1 MERQGNPAEHGEVV
15 RTSELPYNERMT
27 TLDDASSTPAPGGGK
42 ASTTMRSLS
51 RALEVF
57 EQLQRSDRPQRLSEL
72 ARDCGI
78 SLPTTLRLLR
88 VLQDYGLVSQTEK
101 NYRIGPAVLPAARS
115 FLENDPLVLAAR
127 PILLQLATQTHLT
140 ASLYSRLGYERILI
154 ARVDGT
160 NPLRYDLPL
169 GKRLPL
175 TRGAAGKVLIA
186 DLPDD
191 ELQHIAEVA
200 VDRRQEDD
208 PFDLA
213 ALRSR
218 LPQPGEGYAFSLDE
232 RASGVMSAAVA
243 VPNPSGAVTES
254 IALTTPVEAYAEE
267 DLRAQAPELRRAA
280 RRLSELLE
288 GVVY

>member
-1 MERQGNPAEHGEVV
+1 MSTV
-15 RTSELPYNERMT
+15 
-27 TLDDASSTPAPGGGK
+27 DDPSAPPGPVAGK
-42 ASTTMRSLS
+42 AATTMRSLS
-51 RALEVF
+51 RALDVF

-72 ARDCGI
+72 ARSCGI
-78 SLPTTLRLLR
+78 TLPTTLRLLR

-115 FLENDPLVLAAR
+115 FLENDPLLLAAR

-140 ASLYSRLGYERILI
+140 ASLYSRLGLERILV
-154 ARVDGT
+154 ARVDGD

-175 TRGAAGKVLIA
+175 TRGAAGKILIA
-186 DLPDD
+186 DLPDE
-191 ELQHIAEVA
+191 ELQHIAEAA
-200 VDRRQEDD
+200 VDRRQEEAS
-208 PFDLA
+208 FDLEV
-213 ALRSR
+213 LKSR
-218 LPQPGEGYAFSLDE
+218 LPDPEEGYAFSVDE

-243 VPNPSGAVTES
+243 VPRPTSAVTES
-254 IALTTPVEAYAEE
+254 IALTTPVEAYPQE
-267 DLRAQAPELRRAA
+267 DLRAQVPELRRAA

>member
-1 MERQGNPAEHGEVV
+1 M
-15 RTSELPYNERMT
+15 RTELPYNERMST
-27 TLDDASSTPAPGGGK
+27 VDDPSARPGPVTGK
-42 ASTTMRSLS
+42 AVTTMRSLS
-51 RALEVF
+51 RALDVF

-127 PILLQLATQTHLT
+127 PILLQLATQSQLT
-140 ASLYSRLGYERILI
+140 ASLYSRLGYDRILI

-175 TRGAAGKVLIA
+175 TRGAAGKILIA
-186 DLPDD
+186 NLGDT
-191 ELQHIAEVA
+191 ELERIAEA
-200 VDRRQEDD
+200 ATNRRQEEE
-208 PFDLA
+208 PFDLTE
-213 ALRSR
+213 LKSR
-218 LPQPGEGYAFSLDE
+218 LPAPDEGYAFSVDE

-243 VPNPSGAVTES
+243 VPHPSGAVTES
-254 IALTTPVEAYAEE
+254 IALTTPVEAYAQE
-267 DLRAQAPELRRAA
+267 DLRAQVPELRRAA

>member
-1 MERQGNPAEHGEVV
+1 M
-15 RTSELPYNERMT
+15 RTELPYNERM
-27 TLDDASSTPAPGGGK
+27 STVDNPSAPPGPVTGK
-42 ASTTMRSLS
+42 ATTTMRSLS
-51 RALEVF
+51 RALDVF

-127 PILLQLATQTHLT
+127 PILLQLATQSQLT
-140 ASLYSRLGYERILI
+140 ASLYSRLGYDRILI

-175 TRGAAGKVLIA
+175 TRGAAGKILIA
-186 DLPDD
+186 NLGDA
-191 ELQHIAEVA
+191 ELEQIAEVA
-200 VDRRQEDD
+200 TGRRQEEE

-213 ALRSR
+213 ALKLR
-218 LPQPGEGYAFSLDE
+218 LPAPEEGYAFSVDE

-243 VPNPSGAVTES
+243 VPHPSGTVTES
-254 IALTTPVEAYAEE
+254 IALTTPVEAYAQE
-267 DLRAQAPELRRAA
+267 DLRAQVPELKRAA

>member
-1 MERQGNPAEHGEVV
+1 M
-15 RTSELPYNERMT
+15 RTELPYNERMST
-27 TLDDASSTPAPGGGK
+27 VDDPSARPGPVTGK
-42 ASTTMRSLS
+42 AATTMRSLS
-51 RALEVF
+51 RALDVF

-127 PILLQLATQTHLT
+127 PILLQLATQSQLT
-140 ASLYSRLGYERILI
+140 ASLYSRLGYDRILI

-175 TRGAAGKVLIA
+175 TRGAAGKILIA
-186 DLPDD
+186 NLGDT
-191 ELQHIAEVA
+191 ELERIAEA
-200 VDRRQEDD
+200 ATNRRQEEE
-208 PFDLA
+208 PFDLTE
-213 ALRSR
+213 LKSR
-218 LPQPGEGYAFSLDE
+218 LPAPDEGYAFSVDE

-243 VPNPSGAVTES
+243 VPHPSGTVTES
-254 IALTTPVEAYAEE
+254 IALTTPVEAYAQE
-267 DLRAQAPELRRAA
+267 DLRAQVPELRRAA